1 MFRFLIHSLNRNPTP
16 VVCADYT
23 LVPTYPFVLRP
34 RELDDVNGYLQMSV
48 HVLLKRLRLY
58 EEDAEIM
65 LAIVILVFGL
75 DVLDGLNEA
84 I

>member
-1 MFRFLIHSLNRNPTP
+1 
-16 VVCADYT
+16 
-23 LVPTYPFVLRP
+23 
-34 RELDDVNGYLQMSV
+34 MSV

-65 LAIVILVFGL
+65 LAIVIPVFGL

-84 I
+84 T